1 MAIKIGDIVAFKKVY
16 RINIG
21 DLISR
26 QNYSKYMIV
35 VGIYNHIK
43 EKTALKV
50 LCANGD
56 INWVSSDRL
65 EKICV

>member
-16 RINIG
+16 RINID

-50 LCANGD
+50 LCANGE
-56 INWVSSDRL
+56 IVTGKL
-65 EKICV
+65 F